1 MELDPLP
8 PKCYTPPDFWLEQF
22 YLSALGPMLL
32 RVKIAQGDTNHITM
46 PDFPKPI
53 GDTPK
58 KIKKNLKIVD
68 STRVE
73 QRRMVLDAWLDEE
86 ENSRYRYDV
95 ETCVNGRKVYL
106 LRPTWLNKGLDF
118 QINLEGFKS
127 KSQEAPKHADLLGDL
142 EDKSH
147 ESPEKYKQLRKAID
161 EVYGCTEPDEALKKY
176 PNLHFKSGLPVDA
189 VLKLLKWLFIEQD
202 LTYWNNS
209 GRRMF
214 MNAIKDL
221 D

>member
-1 MELDPLP
+1 
-8 PKCYTPPDFWLEQF
+8 
-22 YLSALGPMLL
+22 
-32 RVKIAQGDTNHITM
+32 M
-46 PDFPKPI
+46 PDVPKPI

-58 KIKKNLKIVD
+58 KITKDLKISD
-68 STRVE
+68 ATRKGL
-73 QRRMVLDAWLDEE
+73 RRKVLDAWLEEE
-86 ENSRYRYDV
+86 ENSRYRYNV
-95 ETCVNGRKVYL
+95 ETCSNGKKVYL

-127 KSQEAPKHADLLGDL
+127 KSQEAPKHGDLISDL
-142 EDKSH
+142 EDKKH
-147 ESPEKYKQLRKAID
+147 ESPEKYKQLRQAID
-161 EVYGCTEPDEALKKY
+161 EVYGCVEPEDALKK
-176 PNLHFKSGLPVDA
+176 HAGVTFKSGLSVDT

-214 MNAIKDL
+214 MNAIKDI

>member
-1 MELDPLP
+1 
-8 PKCYTPPDFWLEQF
+8 
-22 YLSALGPMLL
+22 
-32 RVKIAQGDTNHITM
+32 M

-58 KIKKNLKIVD
+58 KITKDLKISD
-68 STRVE
+68 TTRKGL
-73 QRRMVLDAWLDEE
+73 RRKVLDAWLEEE
-86 ENSRYRYDV
+86 ENSRYRYNV
-95 ETCVNGRKVYL
+95 EECSNGKKVYL

-127 KSQEAPKHADLLGDL
+127 KSQEAPKHGDLISDL
-142 EDKSH
+142 EDKSQ
-147 ESPEKYKQLRKAID
+147 ESPEKYKELRLAID
-161 EVYGCTEPDEALKKY
+161 EVYGCVEPEVALKKH
-176 PNLHFKSGLPVDA
+176 PGLKFKSGLPVDTM
-189 VLKLLKWLFIEQD
+189 LKLLKWLFIEQD

-214 MNAIKDL
+214 MSAIKDV